1 MNRQIIPS
9 LCSFVIL
16 LLVVVQG
23 EDENSHIN
31 SIELEVFNDPSGS
44 DDLPGTLKLIEGS
57 TLNITCRVASS
68 EEESGE
74 VNLSWYLPN
83 NFIETRKRF
92 EQTGKDKT
100 STLVISPVIETDTG
114 DYECWARHKGDVDS
128 NDSMEQVKKVLR
140 VMIEPR
146 RGSCQSGQYQCEGQE
161 KYCIA
166 TRYRCDRHD
175 DCPLGDDE
183 SPMFC
188 GHEPCKGKIVCP
200 DLDFRCIDPT
210 EYCCDPNTDPACTF
224 MYPCCEAVMEF
235 SLRNRLTAQY
245 AKQQYDSG
253 DKTDKDRRDSE
264 LAYLHSTVY
273 TIIGC
278 AVAFLVIVFT
288 LGLAICRLHIQRKAG
303 GRRGVSGLGRGGGRS
318 HPPLTLQD
326 IDIYFSSGDRQTT
339 AQGEEGGHHIEINY
353 NINHGL
359 QIMGGGR
366 GGNRAPPPYSTSPR
380 RGANDPPPP
389 YVSSENVAAEPLLGG
404 QDDDNNNGDINGNS
418 EMVDNNAPVIQRQAA
433 AEQVAGVSIESPPR
447 YPGVAGREGS
457 SSSSN
462 TDTY

>member
-1 MNRQIIPS
+1 MCGQIIPS
-9 LCSFVIL
+9 LLSLTIL
-16 LLVVVQG
+16 LLAVVQG
-23 EDENSHIN
+23 EDETSHIN

-44 DDLPGTLKLIEGS
+44 EDLPGTLKLIEGA
-57 TLNITCRVASS
+57 TLNITCRVASP

-100 STLVISPVIETDTG
+100 STLVISPVIQTDTG

-128 NDSMEQVKKVLR
+128 SDEEVKKVLK

-183 SPMFC
+183 NPMFC

-224 MYPCCEAVMEF
+224 MYPCCEPVMEF
-235 SLRNRLTAQY
+235 SLSRNRAQY
-245 AKQQYDSG
+245 AKQQYDSV
-253 DKTDKDRRDSE
+253 DETNKDRRDSE

-278 AVAFLVIVFT
+278 AVAFLVIVLT
-288 LGLAICRLHIQRKAG
+288 LGLAICRLHIQRKATG

-326 IDIYFSSGDRQTT
+326 IDIYFSSGDRQA
-339 AQGEEGGHHIEINY
+339 AQGDEGGHHIEINY

-359 QIMGGGR
+359 QIMR
-366 GGNRAPPPYSTSPR
+366 GGSRVPPPYSTSPR

-389 YVSSENVAAEPLLGG
+389 YVSSENVANEPLLGE
-404 QDDDNNNGDINGNS
+404 QEDDNNNGDINGNS
-418 EMVDNNAPVIQRQAA
+418 EMVDNNAPVVQRQ
-433 AEQVAGVSIESPPR
+433 AEQVAEVSAESPPR
-447 YPGVAGREGS
+447 YPGVAAGREGS
-457 SSSSN
+457 SSSSS
-462 TDTY
+462 TDNY